1 MPEQI
6 EDYSPDEFPTNGT
19 PPTQEAAPADST
31 TIQEED
37 PVIPVPQQ
45 LSREDVVRG
54 LLENPDIL
62 SQFVGQQ
69 PAQQPVQAQDD
80 EEVPDIYSD
89 PKAYAEYVA
98 NKTTRAISAT
108 TGMVEAIVSDVK
120 ALGLNDVEVANMRR
134 YVANMTA
141 GQLADLYNSKGHITS
156 AKAHLFDQGRIGKV
170 PIPAPRQQQVTPVAP
185 VATAPVVQSGP
196 KLDAQEQMAAE
207 GIAKQLGVSVE
218 DYLGAYG
225 KRRGK

>member
-69 PAQQPVQAQDD
+69 PTQQPVQVQDD

-89 PKAYAEYVA
+89 PKAYADFVA
-98 NKTTRAISAT
+98 RRTVRQMTAS
-108 TGMVEAIVSDVK
+108 TGLVDTITAEVK
-120 ALGLNDVEVANMRR
+120 ALGLNDVEVANLRR
-134 YVANMTA
+134 YVSGLDTK
-141 GQLADLYNSKGHITS
+141 QLTDLYNSKGHLTT

-185 VATAPVVQSGP
+185 VATAPAPQSGP

>member
-19 PPTQEAAPADST
+19 PPTQEAAPADLT

-37 PVIPVPQQ
+37 PAIPVPQQ

-69 PAQQPVQAQDD
+69 PAQQPVQTQE

-89 PKAYAEYVA
+89 PRGYADYVA
-98 NKTTRAISAT
+98 RRTVRQMSAS
-108 TGMVEAIVSDVK
+108 TGLVDTIAAEVK
-120 ALGLNDVEVANMRR
+120 GLGLNDIEVSNLRR
-134 YVANMTA
+134 HLSGMTA
-141 GQLADLYNSKGHITS
+141 EQLADLYNSKGHLTT

-170 PIPAPRQQQVTPVAP
+170 PIPQPRQQQVTPVAP
-185 VATAPVVQSGP
+185 VAAAPVVQSGP
-196 KLDAQEQMAAE
+196 KLDAQEQRAAE